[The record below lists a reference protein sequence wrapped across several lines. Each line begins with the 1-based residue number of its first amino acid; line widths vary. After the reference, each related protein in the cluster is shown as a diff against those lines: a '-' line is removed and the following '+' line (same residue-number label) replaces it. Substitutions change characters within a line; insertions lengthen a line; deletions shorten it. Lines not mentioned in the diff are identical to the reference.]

1 MREVIEA
8 VKRENIAVTTVFAMH
23 QEPVPWAQVTASVE
37 NALKRGIFGS
47 RQGRG
52 KLSK

>member
-37 NALKRGIFGS
+37 NALK
-47 RQGRG
+47 
-52 KLSK
+52 